1 MTGLSILTLL
11 TAAAAA
17 VQAQRDIPL
26 SEPLQRILAN
36 TRAPQYQ
43 YPTQLTQDIVPKAIH
58 SHNDYWR
65 QIPLYSAL
73 SAGAVSVESDVWL
86 SNGTLYVGHE
96 LSALTTQRTFQSLY
110 IDPIVSVLEAQNPHS
125 PFVTGTTRN
134 GVYDTASSQTLCLW
148 IDIKTDGPTT
158 WPVAVRALQP
168 LRERGWL
175 TTVSANGTVTPGP
188 VTVIGTGNTPLNQV
202 QGVSPRDYFWDAP
215 IPTLGTTF
223 SNITANISP
232 IASTSFAQTFG
243 TVRTQGLNETQLS
256 LLRSQIATAKSK
268 NIRTRYWELPGWP
281 VGTRNAVWRQ
291 LYDEGVDLLNV
302 DDLQAAAN
310 FWDGDNY

>member
-1 MTGLSILTLL
+1 MFSVRSLAVL
-11 TAAAAA
+11 TAAIA

-26 SEPLQRILAN
+26 SEPLQRILSN
-36 TRAPQYQ
+36 TGAAAYQ

-65 QIPLYSAL
+65 QIPLYSAV
-73 SAGAVSVESDVWL
+73 SVGAVSVESDVWL
-86 SNGTLYVGHE
+86 SNGTLFVGHE
-96 LSALTTQRTFQSLY
+96 PSALTPERTFQSLY
-110 IDPIVSVLEAQNPHS
+110 VDPLVSIIEAQNPPS
-125 PFVTGTTRN
+125 AFINGPTKN
-134 GVYDTASSQTLCLW
+134 GVYDTASTQTFYLW
-148 IDIKTDGPTT
+148 IDIKTDGPPT

-175 TTVSANGTVTPGP
+175 TTVSSNGTITPGA
-188 VTVIGTGNTPLNQV
+188 VTVIGTGNTPLSQV
-202 QGVSPRDYFWDAP
+202 QGVAPRDYFWDAP

-223 SNITANISP
+223 NNITASVSP
-232 IASTSFAQTFG
+232 IASTSFTRVFG
-243 TVRTQGLNETQLS
+243 SVRTQGLNDTQLS

-268 NIRTRYWELPGWP
+268 GIRTRYWELPLWP

-302 DDLQAAAN
+302 DDLQGAAN